1 MKHIKNKLVR
11 SGHTAEEADL
21 LVNNMYYL
29 IRILIENLDSLD
41 KDNDFNKF
49 LPEILNIFKDLP
61 SHWTSL
67 NKESQRSF
75 NNLIFPEGISFSL
88 HEKITT
94 PLISSPFNVY
104 SKDIKEE
111 GNLVELRGFEP
122 LTSTLPV

>member
-1 MKHIKNKLVR
+1 MLNNNQLIAVQLVAQGKTGKFI
-11 SGHTAEEADL
+11 SGH
-21 LVNNMYYL
+21 L
-29 IRILIENLDSLD
+29 I
-41 KDNDFNKF
+41 

-75 NNLIFPEGISFSL
+75 NNLIFPKGISFSL
-88 HEKITT
+88 EEKITT

-104 SKDIKEE
+104 SRDIKEE
-111 GNLVELRGFEP
+111 SNLVELRGFEP